1 MQSNHKID
9 IWLEKQ
15 SYRFRWKSEV
25 KSNETTGDKV
35 SSHGDYLRGRIKLPS
50 NLNYSRYKLELCL
63 VSSPDSDQNIFLVH
77 PYLLHLTQ
85 PDTFL
90 PLSDVNKESWK
101 LTFDIDVQSG
111 VIFQHHNGS
120 TLKLPFNQDAP
131 YITLGKL

>member
-1 MQSNHKID
+1 MQSNQKID

-25 KSNETTGDKV
+25 KSNETTSDKIF
-35 SSHGDYLRGRIKLPS
+35 SHGDYLRGRIKLPS

-90 PLSDVNKESWK
+90 PLSDVNKESWCP
-101 LTFDIDVQSG
+101 IDPNCKRYLV
-111 VIFQHHNGS
+111 VTMYKNII
-120 TLKLPFNQDAP
+120 LDRL
-131 YITLGKL
+131 Y

>member
-1 MQSNHKID
+1 MQSNQKID

-25 KSNETTGDKV
+25 KSNETAGDKV
-35 SSHGDYLRGRIKLPS
+35 SSHGDYLRGRIKLPT

-63 VSSPDSDQNIFLVH
+63 VSSPDSDQNIFVAH

-111 VIFQHHNGS
+111 VIFQNHNGS
-120 TLKLPFNQDAP
+120 TLKLPFNQDTP